1 MSSESNPSIGSS
13 RRDFIRTSTAAVVG
27 GTLAS
32 TIGVP
37 GAWAAGSDEIRV
49 GVIGCGGRGTGAI
62 DNVLDAAEGVRIVA
76 VGDLFPDRIA
86 SCLERVQRH
95 GERAAVPPDRQFSGW
110 NAYEQVIATD
120 ANYIILASPPG
131 FRPAHLKAAV
141 AAGKH
146 IFTEKPVAV
155 DAAGYRVVIEAY
167 EASLQKGLA
176 IAAGTQRR
184 HHAAYLEAMRR
195 VKDGAIGEIVA
206 ARAYWNQGGLWVKP
220 RQPEWTD
227 MEYQLRNWLY
237 YTWLSG
243 DHIVEQHVHNLD
255 VVNWAM
261 GAIPVRVVGV
271 GGRQARTEPEYG
283 HIYDHFGLDYEF
295 SNGVH
300 MMSMCRQQA
309 GTPGQVAEALVGT
322 QGSLYTQDGRMY
334 EITGPHAWRWD
345 GEYTSPYVQEHI
357 NLIASIRAGRPINEL
372 KQVADSTF
380 TAIAGR
386 HAAYTGKVIGFDELM
401 TSDES
406 LVPAQLTFG
415 PMPTPPVPVP
425 GLEDVTSM

>member
-1 MSSESNPSIGSS
+1 MSSETHPSAGST
-13 RRDFIRTSTAAVVG
+13 RREFIRTSSAALVG
-27 GTLAS
+27 STLAS
-32 TIGVP
+32 VANVP

-76 VGDLFPDRIA
+76 LGDLFPDRIA
-86 SCLERVQRH
+86 SCLERLQKH
-95 GERAAVPPDRQFSGW
+95 GERAMVPQDRQFAGW
-110 NAYEQVIATD
+110 DAYEKVIATD
-120 ANYIILASPPG
+120 ANYIILATPPG

-155 DAAGYRVVIEAY
+155 DVDGYKMVLAAY
-167 EASLQKGLA
+167 EESLSRRLG

-184 HHAAYLEAMRR
+184 HHGAYVEAMKR

-220 RQPEWTD
+220 RQPGWSD

-261 GAIPVRVVGV
+261 GAIPAKVLGV

-283 HIYDHFGLDYEF
+283 HIYDHFGLDYEYA
-295 SNGVH
+295 NGVH
-300 MMSMCRQQA
+300 MMSMCRQQP
-309 GTPGQVAEALVGT
+309 GTPGLVAEALVGT
-322 QGSLYTQDGRMY
+322 LGTCFTQDGRTY
-334 EITGPHAWRWD
+334 EITGPNAWKWE
-345 GEYTSPYVQEHI
+345 GPYTNPYVQEHTD
-357 NLIASIRAGRPINEL
+357 LIASIRAGNPINEL

-386 HAAYTGKVIGFDELM
+386 HAAYTGNVISFDELM
-401 TSDES
+401 ATAEN
-406 LVPAQLTFG
+406 LMPAQLTFG
-415 PMPTPPVPVP
+415 PLPTPPVAVP
-425 GLEDVTSM
+425 GMSDMTSL